1 MLNTCSVNIV
11 LASKLFRERLKK
23 PDSVEQLQVLLKLLL
38 NAVPISVC
46 YITNLRSL
54 GRERILLE
62 LNSSFLQRTFEPRCH
77 PKFLF
82 GVDLPKAVN
91 DI

>member
-11 LASKLFRERLKK
+11 LASILFRERLKK

-38 NAVPISVC
+38 NAVPIPVC

-62 LNSSFLQRTFEPRCH
+62 LNSLQRTFEPRCH
-77 PKFLF
+77 PKFLI